1 MAESKTSSKSD
12 PKADII
18 AATEQV
24 LTSGGVSAATVRV
37 ITGLAGVNSAAINY
51 HFGSRDELFGV
62 VCSRRMQPA
71 NRKIIQSLEALED
84 QDTPALVTD
93 IFRPLVETALQV
105 WVNDDVLRALRAAI
119 FFSPRTADSMNEQSM
134 ADVYVHMR
142 GALMRACPH
151 LATRDIRKR
160 FRLAMSTIMHVV
172 AAEDAHLTWAREDI
186 DVDDLVAYV
195 SAGFKE

>member
-1 MAESKTSSKSD
+1 MTESKPTPKSD

-18 AATEQV
+18 AATEQI
-24 LTSGGVSAATVRV
+24 LSTSGVSAATVRV

-51 HFGSRDELFGV
+51 HFGSQDELFAV

-71 NRKIIQSLEALED
+71 NHKIIKSLEALED
-84 QDTPALVTD
+84 QDAPVSVQD
-93 IFRPLVETALQV
+93 IFRPLVETALTV
-105 WVNDDVLRALRAAI
+105 WIDDAVLRALRSAI
-119 FFSPRTADSMNEQSM
+119 FFRPQTADSMNEQSM

-142 GALMRACPH
+142 SALMRACPH
-151 LATRDIRKR
+151 LSTREIRKR
-160 FRLAMSTIMHVV
+160 FRLSMSTIMHVV

-186 DVDDLVAYV
+186 GADDLVTYV